1 MNTQLISK
9 VQYKRSEKGEFHN
22 VKSRNL
28 EETLSLIESFSW
40 ATERIGAPVELTCPS
55 ITIEHP
61 VGTYLKIG
69 IYFSG
74 KFSLYFL
81 NAHGRLYFEVA
92 DTLQQACLRANEF
105 FQMEDFK
112 FGKHQFVFNPSA
124 HFRTRSFEYMTN
136 FKAALQFFR
145 FPLYLTPAILL
156 FGWMK
161 SSTFST
167 GLYWIAGPI
176 AVLMLYLLCSPLIY
190 FYFNYQAFD
199 RHKFLRLSTGH
210 HSFMFGTT
218 DKARV
223 FKKEDIAEIAA
234 YGGRNSRSFW
244 SFCEVFVIT
253 FHNGE
258 YIQFT
263 SLLISGGKLRKKFLN
278 HSIAERWNYFPA
290 IHTIDYPQV

>member
-1 MNTQLISK
+1 MNSRLISK
-9 VQYKRSEKGEFHN
+9 TQYKRSEQGEFHDAG
-22 VKSRNL
+22 RRDL
-28 EETLSLIESFSW
+28 GETLLLIENYPW
-40 ATERIGAPVELTCPS
+40 ASERAGAPVELTCPS

-61 VGTYLKIG
+61 AGTCLKIG

-74 KFSLYFL
+74 KFALYFL
-81 NAHGRLYFEVA
+81 NARGRLYFEVA
-92 DTLQQACLRANEF
+92 DTLLQACQRVSEF
-105 FQMEDFK
+105 FQREDFRM
-112 FGKHQFVFNPSA
+112 GKRQLAFNPAA
-124 HFRTRSFEYMTN
+124 HFRTKSFEYEVN

-145 FPLYLTPAILL
+145 FPVYLTPAILL

-161 SSTFST
+161 SSTYSAGFS
-167 GLYWIAGPI
+167 WIAGPI

-190 FYFNYQAFD
+190 FYFDYQAFD

-210 HSFMFGTT
+210 HDFMFGTT

-223 FKKEDIAEIAA
+223 YKKEDIAEIAA

-263 SLLISGGKLRKKFLN
+263 SLLISGGKLRKKFPD
-278 HSIAERWNYFPA
+278 HSIVERWNLFPA
-290 IHTIDYPQV
+290 LHTIEYP